1 MAEYSA
7 IAVQT
12 INPGESAV
20 FTNAPVPC
28 LRNFVRWRDG
38 SGAFNLSGWTPNRP
52 GCCPAKSAQYLVDF
66 GANIAIPTGETVGP
80 ISVALALDGVT
91 LTETTMIVTPAAV
104 EEYFNISRAA
114 MVSVW
119 RNCCQTLTVKNT
131 SDIPILMQS
140 ANIIFSRPDLAVT
153 Y

>member
-7 IAVQT
+7 IALQT

-38 SGAFNLSGWTPNRP
+38 TGAFNLSGWVPNRP
-52 GCCPAKSAQYLVDF
+52 GCCPARSAQYLVNF
-66 GANIAIPTGETVGP
+66 GANIAVPEGETVGP

-91 LTETTMIVTPAAV
+91 LTETTMMVPPAAV
-104 EEYFNISRAA
+104 EEFFNVSRATT
-114 MVSVW
+114 VPIW
-119 RNCCQTLTVKNT
+119 RNCCQTLTVRNT
-131 SDIPILMQS
+131 SNIPILMQQ

>member
-38 SGAFNLSGWTPNRP
+38 SGAFNLSGWVPNRS
-52 GCCPAKSAQYLVDF
+52 GCCPAKSAQYLVYF
-66 GANIAIPTGETVGP
+66 RANIAVPTGETVGP

-91 LTETTMIVTPAAV
+91 LTETTMEVPPVAV
-104 EEYFNISRAA
+104 EEFFNISGAA
-114 MVSVW
+114 MVPIW
-119 RNCCQTLTVKNT
+119 RNCCQTLTVRNT
-131 SDIPILMQS
+131 SDIPILMKQ
-140 ANIIFSRPDLAVT
+140 ANIIFGRPDLAVT

>member
-7 IAVQT
+7 IALQT

-38 SGAFNLSGWTPNRP
+38 TGAFNLSGWVPNRP
-52 GCCPAKSAQYLVDF
+52 CCCPARSAQYLVNF
-66 GANIAIPTGETVGP
+66 GANIAVPEGETVGP

-91 LTETTMIVTPAAV
+91 LTETTMMFPPVAV
-104 EEYFNISRAA
+104 EEFFNVSRAT
-114 MVSVW
+114 MVPIW
-119 RNCCQTLTVKNT
+119 RNCCQTLTVRNT
-131 SDIPILMQS
+131 SNIPILMQQ